1 MSQIVRIAHSPDS
14 DDAFMFYAL
23 TQGRLDI
30 SGLEIQHV
38 LRDIETLN
46 RAAFEGTYEISAIS
60 FHAYAHLA
68 DRYAL
73 MPSGA
78 SFGDGYGPV
87 VVTRTARRREEFPQM
102 VTAIPGELTTAALA
116 LRLWQPEVRTVVVPF
131 DRILEEVRSG
141 KVDAGVVIHEG
152 QLTYQQ
158 DGLVA
163 VTDLGAWW
171 KEETGDPLPLGGNG
185 IRKDL
190 DPAHSR
196 RLCRLLTQSIAYGLD
211 HRQEAMEYAMRY
223 ARGLEDDPVR
233 SDRFVGMYVNEW
245 TRDYG
250 AAGLYDLRASMTG
263 VQVLVAT
270 TTMTLF
276 VPCVAQFSVTLK
288 ERGWKAALAMTA
300 FIFPFAFLVG
310 GLLSHL
316 LRALGVAL

>member
-23 TQGRLDI
+23 TQGRLDT
-30 SGLEIQHV
+30 SGLEISHV

-68 DRYAL
+68 DRYTL

-87 VVTRTARRREEFPQM
+87 LVSRTGRRREEFPDLL
-102 VTAIPGELTTAALA
+102 TAIPGELTTAALA
-116 LRLWQPEVRTVVVPF
+116 LRLWQPAARTVVVPF
-131 DRILEEVRSG
+131 DQILHEVRTG

-152 QLTYQQ
+152 QLTYQEE
-158 DGLVA
+158 GLVA
-163 VTDLGAWW
+163 VADLGAWW

-185 IRKDL
+185 IRRDL
-190 DPAHSR
+190 DPGLSR
-196 RLCRLLTQSIAYGLD
+196 RLCRLLTESIAYALD
-211 HRQEAMEYAMRY
+211 HRQEALDYAMRY

-233 SDRFVGMYVNEW
+233 SDRFVAMYVNEW

-250 AAGLYDLRASMTG
+250 AVGRRAVQRLLDRGHAAGLLPQRVIAEWAES
-263 VQVLVAT
+263 
-270 TTMTLF
+270 
-276 VPCVAQFSVTLK
+276 
-288 ERGWKAALAMTA
+288 E
-300 FIFPFAFLVG
+300 
-310 GLLSHL
+310 
-316 LRALGVAL
+316 